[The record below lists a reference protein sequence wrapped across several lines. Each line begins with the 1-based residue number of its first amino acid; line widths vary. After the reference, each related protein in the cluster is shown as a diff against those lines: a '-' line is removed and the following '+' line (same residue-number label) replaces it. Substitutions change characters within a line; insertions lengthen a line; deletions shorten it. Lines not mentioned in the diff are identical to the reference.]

1 MTELIEEYYAW
12 AGGSTSPSEM
22 LDFLEWRG
30 ADKQTALE
38 YVDREFDLD
47 EEEYNSLKGGE

>member
-1 MTELIEEYYAW
+1 MTELIEEYYEW

-30 ADKQTALE
+30 VDKQTALE

-47 EEEYNSLKGGE
+47 EEEYNNLKGGE